1 MLILY
6 THPSP
11 RQLSMYSLYS
21 STISFG
27 SIAIITPAK
36 PPPCTR
42 QAPFCFFAINS
53 SVKANATVIPC
64 SSLLL
69 VVKQFCSHF
78 QEEFPEAVIFSR
90 KSLKRPSFNAATSAS
105 TLLFS
110 SKKCNARSTARSPA
124 NFLTSGRCLITFSSE
139 TCARTFFTNICN
151 FFHFFRYS
159 RILSA

>member
-1 MLILY
+1 
-6 THPSP
+6 
-11 RQLSMYSLYS
+11 MYSVYS
-21 STISFG
+21 STRSFG
-27 SIAIITPAK
+27 SIAIMTPAK

-42 QAPFCFFAINS
+42 QAPLCFWAMNN
-53 SVKANATVIPC
+53 SVKARAMVIPC
-64 SSLLL
+64 SALLL

-124 NFLTSGRCLITFSSE
+124 NLRISGRCLITFSSE
-139 TCARTFFTNICN
+139 TWAKTSFPKNFDTFFISSGIEE
-151 FFHFFRYS
+151 YS
-159 RILSA
+159 ALRSA